1 MVQRYK
7 ETGNNAFPYVAF
19 TIPYVTDYVLLY
31 VTNDV
36 ILYVAKRGYSLS
48 KYPRYQDFV

>member
-7 ETGNNAFPYVAF
+7 ETDNNAFPYVAF
-19 TIPYVTDYVLLY
+19 TFPYVIDYVLLY

-36 ILYVAKRGYSLS
+36 ILYVAKRGYFLP
-48 KYPRYQDFV
+48 KHPRYQDFV